1 MDLTPNTSKRRT
13 MKENNTDTFD
23 TILAVILII
32 AVIWFIASKM

>member
-1 MDLTPNTSKRRT
+1 